1 MFCEGSGNIEY
12 GSNGVNDVDH
22 IRKGKK
28 KTMQESR
35 ELGSPHRARVGSC

>member
-22 IRKGKK
+22 IREGGKK
-28 KTMQESR
+28 AVQRAGSWVHPKK
-35 ELGSPHRARVGSC
+35 LG